1 MSLWRVRVGE
11 VNDDINCWLISV
23 GCLRTFLVDRY
34 LSTSDF
40 GEPKYWDVEAADYV
54 VAVRSIQATPATDF
68 DRGQRARLANRVL
81 RILLVANM
89 SKLARITDHLILLAG
104 LIQMPN
110 KSIELL
116 TNDAERSK
124 KGSTQPKDEAA
135 LISLA
140 RRIDGVVGW
149 SEDNVHSVR
158 ALRQLA
164 RLVMR
169 YETRLSYFRTAD
181 TSPQLPVLD
190 TRSEEQHPVPTNI
203 LCADGP
209 LSRVSLQE

>member
-1 MSLWRVRVGE
+1 MNLWQVRVVV
-11 VNDDINCWLISV
+11 VNEEIDCWLIPVES
-23 GCLRTFLVDRY
+23 LRTFQVDRY

-54 VAVRSIQATPATDF
+54 VALRSIQATPATDF

-81 RILLVANM
+81 RILLIANL
-89 SKLARITDHLILLAG
+89 SNLARITDHLILMAG

-110 KSIELL
+110 KSIKLL
-116 TNDAERSK
+116 TNDAENSQ
-124 KGSTQPKDEAA
+124 KGSAPPRYEVA

-164 RLVMR
+164 RSVMR
-169 YETRLSYFRTAD
+169 YEPRLPYFRTAD
-181 TSPQLPVLD
+181 THFQLPVLD
-190 TRSEEQHPVPTNI
+190 ARSEEQHPVPTNT
-203 LCADGP
+203 L
-209 LSRVSLQE
+209 

>member
-1 MSLWRVRVGE
+1 M
-11 VNDDINCWLISV
+11 N
-23 GCLRTFLVDRY
+23 
-34 LSTSDF
+34 TSDF
-40 GEPKYWDVEAADYV
+40 GEPKYWDIEAADYV
-54 VAVRSIQATPATDF
+54 VALRSIQATPATDF

-81 RILLVANM
+81 RILSIANM

-110 KSIELL
+110 KSIQLL
-116 TNDAERSK
+116 TNDAENSK
-124 KGSTQPKDEAA
+124 KGSAQPKDEVA

-164 RLVMR
+164 RSVMR
-169 YETRLSYFRTAD
+169 YGPRLSFFRTAN
-181 TSPQLPVLD
+181 TRFQLPVLD
-190 TRSEEQHPVPTNI
+190 ARSEEQHPVPTNI
-203 LCADGP
+203 L
-209 LSRVSLQE
+209 